1 MKTIDELAEQIIA
14 ALTLGDNLHGEVEKI
29 VKGKLLDRHDKLVGK
44 KTRRGET
51 ITQDRICNT
60 VGYAVSQLMESP
72 NNAAL
77 MAETALYYNLKY
89 EVELNG

>member
-60 VGYAVSQLMESP
+60 VGYAVSAIK
-72 NNAAL
+72 AAL
-77 MAETALYYNLKY
+77 LGDSINCETA
-89 EVELNG
+89 